1 MGNSTN
7 YKEREIFFMKYFG
20 TNTLYVGGVGLQV
33 VGYGGWNLK
42 HPDFHLEL
50 KHLSQ
55 ITDKDAIEYFNILW
69 GEHHHGKSDDFK
81 IEYGKDWA
89 NSITSQRFGLIPAN
103 MLHGYD
109 FLRSKGYALPFMQYS
124 VDDLAMMGW
133 IKLVS

>member
-1 MGNSTN
+1 
-7 YKEREIFFMKYFG
+7 MKYFG

-33 VGYGGWNLK
+33 VGDGGWNLK

-69 GEHHHGKSDDFK
+69 SEHHHGKSDDFK

-124 VDDLAMMGW
+124 VDDLVMMGW

>member
-1 MGNSTN
+1 
-7 YKEREIFFMKYFG
+7 MKYFG

-124 VDDLAMMGW
+124 VDDLVMMGW